1 MKDYCRHLIR
11 RFDRDSDGI
20 INFQELCEGLTNLNI
35 LISGPE
41 KQGLMK
47 KLDIDRDG

>member
-1 MKDYCRHLIR
+1 
-11 RFDRDSDGI
+11 
-20 INFQELCEGLTNLNI
+20 

-47 KLDIDRDG
+47 RLDIDRDG